1 MLDYAPGLM
10 SLSESTGNISV
21 VDYAARP
28 TSPRVAVSPRHRHR
42 KPGATGPVLWVVLIV
57 ALAAVVVFVCAFE
70 VANGALAAA
79 FTVLVITGVNTMFW
93 SGISL
98 ARFVIRSVAH
108 AVRPSSPVVAT
119 QRFSSKD
126 VAFIVAAHNEEAVL
140 ADSLRAAS
148 LLVPPCQLHVVSDGS
163 SDRTVEI
170 AREFGANVLDLQPN
184 RGKAGALAAGI
195 EHFSLA
201 ERFPVMLL
209 YDADTRLTP
218 DYLETG
224 LPGFNDPNVVAVS
237 GVVRTMKEPTART
250 MSARFLLAYRARIY
264 ALVQLLVKYGQA
276 ARWADVMS
284 ICPGFASMYR
294 TDILSKINLTR
305 PGLAVED
312 INVTFEIHI
321 KKLGRIAFHP
331 NAAVAYTQDPDNWRD
346 YSKQL
351 HRWTLGYW
359 QTLWVHRKHLGKLWM
374 SVPVMAIEQITGSIA
389 LFAMIPV
396 LAFTVYT
403 STLAHTY
410 GVPKVM
416 GYEIFGALDFRYV
429 LLGVFVM
436 DMMFTVFVAI
446 SLRRPGLLL
455 LAPLFP
461 FARFVDSYIILR
473 AIVASLRPSNTNGS
487 WVSPARRELVST
499 TQ

>member
-1 MLDYAPGLM
+1 M
-10 SLSESTGNISV
+10 
-21 VDYAARP
+21 
-28 TSPRVAVSPRHRHR
+28 
-42 KPGATGPVLWVVLIV
+42 V
-57 ALAAVVVFVCAFE
+57 ALAAVLASACAFE
-70 VANGALAAA
+70 VASGASTAVLTV
-79 FTVLVITGVNTMFW
+79 FTVLVMTGVNTVLW
-93 SGISL
+93 GGL
-98 ARFVIRSVAH
+98 GVARFVIRSIAR
-108 AVRPSSPVVAT
+108 AVRPNNPAVAI
-119 QRFSSKD
+119 QRFRSQD
-126 VAFIVAAHNEEAVL
+126 VAFILAAHNEAAVL
-140 ADSLRAAS
+140 AESLRAAS

-184 RGKAGALAAGI
+184 RGKAGAVAAGI
-195 EHFSLA
+195 KHFSLV

-209 YDADTRLTP
+209 HDADTRLTP

-237 GVVRTMKEPTART
+237 GVVQTMNEPTART
-250 MSARFLLAYRARIY
+250 MSARFLLAYRARTY

-276 ARWADVMS
+276 ARWADVMAV
-284 ICPGFASMYR
+284 CPGFASMYR
-294 TDILSKINLTR
+294 TDILSEIDLTR

-351 HRWTLGYW
+351 HRWTLGFW
-359 QTLWVHRKHLGKLWM
+359 QTLWVHKNHLGRLWL
-374 SVPVMAIEQITGSIA
+374 SVPVMATEQLTGSLA
-389 LFAMIPV
+389 LFGMIPV

-410 GVPKVM
+410 GVPTVM
-416 GYEIFGALDFRYV
+416 GFEIFGVLDYRYV
-429 LLGVFVM
+429 LFGVVGI
-436 DMMFTVFVAI
+436 DMIFTIFVAI
-446 SLRRPGLLL
+446 FLRRPAMVLI
-455 LAPLFP
+455 APLFP
-461 FARFVDSYIILR
+461 FMRFVDSYIILR
-473 AIVASLRPSNTNGS
+473 AIWASLRPSTTNGS
-487 WVSPARRELVST
+487 WVSPTRRQLVST